1 MLLFHGTNDN
11 INRLVVKSDVSFG
24 GLFCGTLGDAKA
36 HGKNILVCKV
46 NEADGINANSL
57 AYEDGFYDICK
68 ELFANVA
75 DLELFDWFIDLLN
88 ADCNTQLDEQAED
101 SDEERAEK
109 KSKREFLCR
118 ALSFTQFVSAKEEYN
133 DPGDYG
139 WGLQAAVARV
149 AFKMGYKY
157 VTVYDEL
164 GAVEIVCPGTK
175 FRKINS

>member
-109 KSKREFLCR
+109 KSKREFLCK
-118 ALSFTQFVSAKEEYN
+118 VSVSSRRLTFYIVSLFGYRRRKKSCFRLLAEIN
-133 DPGDYG
+133 FR
-139 WGLQAAVARV
+139 RV
-149 AFKMGYKY
+149 SKSPQIG
-157 VTVYDEL
+157 
-164 GAVEIVCPGTK
+164 
-175 FRKINS
+175 